1 MVAGAGDPP
10 PNPNTFLHG
19 DSPSS
24 GNAWNS
30 TQNVISFDKM
40 KLTNNRASIMQGQIC
55 LHSMHKYQPKIHIQ
69 TIDKEHEGLD
79 HGKKQPNFIRI
90 MAFVFRI
97 FSIIFLS
104 STLVYS
110 CLFLLNRWSKQMLRF
125 DHGKKRFFYLC
136 IS

>member
-19 DSPSS
+19 DSPST
-24 GNAWNS
+24 GNSWNS

-69 TIDKEHEGLD
+69 PLGKEYDGLD
-79 HGKKQPNFIRI
+79 HGRRI
-90 MAFVFRI
+90 LFMGLDIHFLKDFEYLRIKYILVVF
-97 FSIIFLS
+97 
-104 STLVYS
+104 
-110 CLFLLNRWSKQMLRF
+110 QMP
-125 DHGKKRFFYLC
+125 
-136 IS
+136 